1 MLHIVSDSSILYN
14 QKDAKEKLGVFTT
27 PLSVTVNGKSYR
39 EFEEID
45 SKAFLEIIEEGHHPS
60 SSQPAI
66 GEKLELYEEL
76 SKDGEVLDITMAAGL
91 SGTYDSA
98 CSARSSVDNKEKVHV
113 FNSKTLCGPHRY
125 MVEKTSELLKENKTI
140 DEIIEVLDK
149 ASESEISFL
158 IPFDFSF
165 LVRGGRVNG
174 VVGGVGALLHLIP
187 IMMKTEDGR
196 RLEKYAI
203 ERTVKKAV
211 SDVIEGLKKKGCD
224 GTYHFFVSHAFNDE
238 VADKFFE
245 AIKSE
250 FDTDNIK
257 KLLLSPA
264 FITQGGPKCVAIQA
278 IKL

>member
-1 MLHIVSDSSILYN
+1 MLHIVSDSSILYS
-14 QKDAKEKLGVFTT
+14 QKDAKEKLGVYTT

-45 SKAFLEIIEEGHHPS
+45 PKSFIEIIEEGHHPS

-66 GEKLELYEEL
+66 GEKIELYEKL
-76 SKDGEVLDITMAAGL
+76 SESGEVLDITMADGL
-91 SGTYDSA
+91 SGTYNSA
-98 CSARSSVDNKEKVHV
+98 CGAKSSVDNEERIHV
-113 FNSKTLCGPHRY
+113 FNSRTLCGPHQF
-125 MVEKTSELLKENKTI
+125 MVEKASELLKNNKTI
-140 DEIIEVLDK
+140 DEIIEILEKGAD
-149 ASESEISFL
+149 SEISFL

-174 VVGGVGALLHLIP
+174 LVGGVGALLKLIP
-187 IMMKTEDGR
+187 VMSKTDDGK
-196 RLEKYAI
+196 RLEKYSIA
-203 ERTVKKAV
+203 RTMKKAV
-211 SDVIEGLKKKGCD
+211 ADVIEGLKKKGCD

-238 VADKFFE
+238 VADKFIE
-245 AIKSE
+245 AIKNE

>member
-98 CSARSSVDNKEKVHV
+98 CSARSSVDNKDKVQV
-113 FNSKTLCGPHRY
+113 FNSKTL
-125 MVEKTSELLKENKTI
+125 
-140 DEIIEVLDK
+140 
-149 ASESEISFL
+149 
-158 IPFDFSF
+158 
-165 LVRGGRVNG
+165 
-174 VVGGVGALLHLIP
+174 
-187 IMMKTEDGR
+187 
-196 RLEKYAI
+196 
-203 ERTVKKAV
+203 
-211 SDVIEGLKKKGCD
+211 
-224 GTYHFFVSHAFNDE
+224 
-238 VADKFFE
+238 
-245 AIKSE
+245 
-250 FDTDNIK
+250 
-257 KLLLSPA
+257 
-264 FITQGGPKCVAIQA
+264 
-278 IKL
+278 

>member
-76 SKDGEVLDITMAAGL
+76 SKDGEVLDITMSAGL

-125 MVEKTSELLKENKTI
+125 MVEKASELLKENKTV

-238 VADKFFE
+238 VADKFIE
-245 AIKSE
+245 AIKNE

>member
-125 MVEKTSELLKENKTI
+125 MVEKASELSKENKTV
-140 DEIIEVLDK
+140 DEIIEVLDE
-149 ASESEISFL
+149 ASETEISFL

-203 ERTVKKAV
+203 ARTVKKAV

-238 VADKFFE
+238 VADKFLE
-245 AIKSE
+245 AIKNE